1 MKKTMDVY
9 FHGERE
15 GVDWRGQVIG
25 LDGNVKAR
33 TGNLFPTQDRAVE
46 AVRAQWDSLQK
57 QLRAVA
63 A

>member
-15 GVDWRGQVIG
+15 GADWRGQVIG

-33 TGNLFPTQDRAVE
+33 TGNLFPTQDRAIE
-46 AVRAQWDSLQK
+46 AARARWASLQQ
-57 QLRAVA
+57 QLKAVA
-63 A
+63 S

>member
-15 GVDWRGQVIG
+15 GADWRGQVIG

-33 TGNLFPTQDRAVE
+33 TGNLFPTKERAAE
-46 AVRAQWDSLQK
+46 AARASWESLQK

-63 A
+63 S

>member
-1 MKKTMDVY
+1 MDVY

-15 GVDWRGQVIG
+15 GADWRGQVIG
-25 LDGNVKAR
+25 NDGSVKAR
-33 TGNLFPTQDRAVE
+33 TSNLYPTQDKAIE
-46 AVRAQWDSLQK
+46 AVRAQWNALQK